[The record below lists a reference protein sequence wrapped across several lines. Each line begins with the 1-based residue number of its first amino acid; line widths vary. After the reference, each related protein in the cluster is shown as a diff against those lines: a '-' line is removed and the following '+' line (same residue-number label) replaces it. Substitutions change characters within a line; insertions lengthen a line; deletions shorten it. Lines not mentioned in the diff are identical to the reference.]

1 MNRCHLAS
9 LQAVNA
15 TAPEP
20 VYSSVWNA
28 TRFFGLALA
37 LGCLTGCV
45 QGAFYHPDR
54 GLYDTRARLGL
65 KYEQV
70 TFASQDGTRLV
81 GWFIPA
87 RGYADPKRAKGTV
100 VHFHGNAQNLSAH
113 WQFVDWLPQRG
124 FNLFVF
130 DYRGYGAS
138 QGSPE
143 PKGVFEDSLAALD
156 YVRARPDVD
165 PERLLALGQSLGG
178 TNAIAAVG
186 SGNRAGVR
194 AIAIESTFFSYSAI
208 ASDKLVGA
216 GSLVDDTYS
225 ADRFVGALAPMPLL
239 LLHGTAD
246 AVIPYSHSERLY
258 AKAGEPKRL
267 VRIEGGAHAEAFTPR
282 FGRCIAS
289 SWSTSSTPPW
299 RCRSA
304 AAAGLRR
311 SRAVLRNLVRLV
323 GRSGGEELRSRG
335 MQHDESIRID
345 SPGVPG
351 PRDDH
356 GRVLAQTFSDR
367 RSCQR
372 PEHEGGGEPL

>member
-37 LGCLTGCV
+37 LGCLTGCA

-54 GLYDTRARLGL
+54 GLHDPPARLGL

-156 YVRARPDVD
+156 YARAARRRSAAPARARPEPGRHQRDRRGGVGQPDGHPGDRHRVD
-165 PERLLALGQSLGG
+165 
-178 TNAIAAVG
+178 
-186 SGNRAGVR
+186 
-194 AIAIESTFFSYSAI
+194 
-208 ASDKLVGA
+208 
-216 GSLVDDTYS
+216 
-225 ADRFVGALAPMPLL
+225 LL
-239 LLHGTAD
+239 LLLGD
-246 AVIPYSHSERLY
+246 
-258 AKAGEPKRL
+258 
-267 VRIEGGAHAEAFTPR
+267 
-282 FGRCIAS
+282 
-289 SWSTSSTPPW
+289 
-299 RCRSA
+299 
-304 AAAGLRR
+304 
-311 SRAVLRNLVRLV
+311 
-323 GRSGGEELRSRG
+323 
-335 MQHDESIRID
+335 
-345 SPGVPG
+345 
-351 PRDDH
+351 
-356 GRVLAQTFSDR
+356 
-367 RSCQR
+367 
-372 PEHEGGGEPL
+372 

>member
-1 MNRCHLAS
+1 
-9 LQAVNA
+9 
-15 TAPEP
+15 
-20 VYSSVWNA
+20 VWKA
-28 TRFFGLALA
+28 ARFLGLALA
-37 LGCLTGCV
+37 LAWLTGCV

-54 GLYDTRARLGL
+54 VLYDTPARLGL
-65 KYEQV
+65 EYEQV
-70 TFASQDGTRLV
+70 TFESKDGTRLV

-165 PERLLALGQSLGG
+165 PERLLVLGQSLGG

-225 ADRFVGALAPMPLL
+225 ADRFVRALAPMPLL
-239 LLHGTAD
+239 LLHGSAD

-267 VRIEGGAHAEAFTPR
+267 VRIEGGAHTEASTPR
-282 FGRCIAS
+282 FGAVYREQLIDFFD
-289 SWSTSSTPPW
+289 
-299 RCRSA
+299 A
-304 AAAGLRR
+304 A
-311 SRAVLRNLVRLV
+311 
-323 GRSGGEELRSRG
+323 
-335 MQHDESIRID
+335 
-345 SPGVPG
+345 
-351 PRDDH
+351 
-356 GRVLAQTFSDR
+356 LA
-367 RSCQR
+367 
-372 PEHEGGGEPL
+372 L

>member
-1 MNRCHLAS
+1 M
-9 LQAVNA
+9 
-15 TAPEP
+15 
-20 VYSSVWNA
+20 
-28 TRFFGLALA
+28 ALA
-37 LGCLTGCV
+37 LVGLTGCV
-45 QGAFYHPDR
+45 QSAFYHPDR
-54 GLYDTRARLGL
+54 VLYDTPARLGL
-65 KYEQV
+65 EYEQV
-70 TFASQDGTRLV
+70 TFASKDGTRLV

-100 VHFHGNAQNLSAH
+100 VHFHGNAQNMSAH

-143 PKGVFEDSLAALD
+143 PKGVFEDSIAALD

-165 PERLLALGQSLGG
+165 PQCLLALGQSLGG

-208 ASDKLVGA
+208 ASEKLIGA

-246 AVIPYSHSERLY
+246 AVIPYSHSERLF

-267 VRIEGGAHAEAFTPR
+267 VKIEGGAHTEAFTPR
-282 FGRCIAS
+282 FGAVYRELLIDFFD
-289 SWSTSSTPPW
+289 
-299 RCRSA
+299 A
-304 AAAGLRR
+304 A
-311 SRAVLRNLVRLV
+311 LV
-323 GRSGGEELRSRG
+323 
-335 MQHDESIRID
+335 M
-345 SPGVPG
+345 
-351 PRDDH
+351 
-356 GRVLAQTFSDR
+356 
-367 RSCQR
+367 
-372 PEHEGGGEPL
+372 

>member
-37 LGCLTGCV
+37 LACLTGCV

-54 GLYDTRARLGL
+54 VLYDTPARLGL

-178 TNAIAAVG
+178 TNAIAAG
-186 SGNRAGVR
+186 GQATAPGAGRSPSGRPSSPTRRSRATSWSAR
-194 AIAIESTFFSYSAI
+194 ARWWTTRTARI
-208 ASDKLVGA
+208 AS
-216 GSLVDDTYS
+216 S
-225 ADRFVGALAPMPLL
+225 ARSRRCRSCSCTAPPMRSFPIRPPS
-239 LLHGTAD
+239 AC
-246 AVIPYSHSERLY
+246 
-258 AKAGEPKRL
+258 
-267 VRIEGGAHAEAFTPR
+267 TPR
-282 FGRCIAS
+282 PASPSAWSGSRAAPTRRRSRRGSARCIAS

-323 GRSGGEELRSRG
+323 ARSGGEELRSRG
-335 MQHDESIRID
+335 LEHGESIRID

>member
-1 MNRCHLAS
+1 
-9 LQAVNA
+9 
-15 TAPEP
+15 
-20 VYSSVWNA
+20 VWKA
-28 TRFFGLALA
+28 ARFLGLTLALA
-37 LGCLTGCV
+37 WLTGCV
-45 QGAFYHPDR
+45 QSAFYHPDR
-54 GLYDTRARLGL
+54 VLYDTPARLGL
-65 KYEQV
+65 EYEQV
-70 TFASQDGTRLV
+70 TFESKDGTRLV

-124 FNLFVF
+124 FSLFVF

-165 PERLLALGQSLGG
+165 PERLLVLGQSLGG

-208 ASDKLVGA
+208 ASDKLAGA

-225 ADRFVGALAPMPLL
+225 AGRFVGALAPMPLL
-239 LLHGTAD
+239 LLHGSAD

-267 VRIEGGAHAEAFTPR
+267 VRIEGGAHTEAFTPR
-282 FGRCIAS
+282 FGAVYREQLIDFFD
-289 SWSTSSTPPW
+289 
-299 RCRSA
+299 A
-304 AAAGLRR
+304 A
-311 SRAVLRNLVRLV
+311 
-323 GRSGGEELRSRG
+323 
-335 MQHDESIRID
+335 
-345 SPGVPG
+345 
-351 PRDDH
+351 
-356 GRVLAQTFSDR
+356 LAM
-367 RSCQR
+367 
-372 PEHEGGGEPL
+372 